1 MAPVVRAL
9 LIANV
14 AVFFVQITQPAITNA
29 FVFVPWLALSRP
41 WTIITYMFLHGG
53 WTHIGFNM
61 LALYFFGPRVE
72 ERLGS
77 GPFTWLYFISGI
89 SGALT
94 SFVFSPEAP
103 IIGASAGV
111 FGVSLAFAMFWPHT
125 PILIWGVLPVPARM
139 LVIITTVMAI
149 FGGFSGAQGGIA
161 HFAHLGGY
169 GGAYLYLRWF
179 DRSRQA
185 FKRKATAPP
194 KEAARRIDHWQQV
207 DLSRVHEVNREE
219 LNRILDKIAKA
230 GVTSLSEQERL
241 FLSNFV
247 PDDRAPPVS

>member
-1 MAPVVRAL
+1 M
-9 LIANV
+9 
-14 AVFFVQITQPAITNA
+14 
-29 FVFVPWLALSRP
+29 
-41 WTIITYMFLHGG
+41 
-53 WTHIGFNM
+53 
-61 LALYFFGPRVE
+61 
-72 ERLGS
+72 
-77 GPFTWLYFISGI
+77 
-89 SGALT
+89 
-94 SFVFSPEAP
+94 FSPEAP

-194 KEAARRIDHWQQV
+194 KEAARRIDHWQRV

-230 GVTSLSEQERL
+230 GITSLSEQERL

-247 PDDRAPPVS
+247 PDERPGERNPRQINSST